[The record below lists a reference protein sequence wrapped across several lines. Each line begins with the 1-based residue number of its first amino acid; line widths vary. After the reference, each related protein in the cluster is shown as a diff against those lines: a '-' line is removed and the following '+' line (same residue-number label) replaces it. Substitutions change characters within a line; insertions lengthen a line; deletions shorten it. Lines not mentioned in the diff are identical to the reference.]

1 MDTQD
6 KSYTSMCTTD
16 YIEIAGFKDLI
27 CRKYICILIL
37 WSFFIGV
44 STTCGGPTQATTLCG
59 KFVCGASECIANAP
73 FCGKNSIFSERYSTK
88 NPFRHE
94 IYYK

>member
-1 MDTQD
+1 MVE
-6 KSYTSMCTTD
+6 S
-16 YIEIAGFKDLI
+16 
-27 CRKYICILIL
+27 ICILIL